1 MRFKYD
7 ELGQAPLL
15 VNSIYEGGSKGSPPA
30 DDPLTKIFKV
40 EGFLRSVGN
49 RSGFRKSMKE
59 NNGKPTKDVAYA
71 VIYST
76 GKVKEWPD
84 SYDKVNRTFTYYG
97 DNREPGNHYLNTKQ
111 RGNLLLKEVFEKAAS
126 KSSEIRKTI
135 PPMFVFESTGIA
147 SNVEFLGLAVPGV
160 KGLPVDQSLE
170 LITYEEEGSQL
181 QNYRATFSMVDIELE
196 GISRQWLAELKD
208 SNGNPFRYAPKE
220 WVKFVDEGLDSV
232 SMLNGD
238 STKETPSPDV
248 NVVSPSEKQYLRKT
262 RLTQGKFRETLLKH
276 TRVCKVCGMDIMDLL
291 VASHIKPWS
300 DSDDKERINFYNG
313 ILLCPSHDAA
323 FDKGLLSFKSDGNI
337 VISPLL
343 NQENQKLLNINSDIK
358 IELEPNHLKFMN
370 WHLSK
375 VFVKE

>member
-7 ELGQAPLL
+7 ELSQAILI

-40 EGFLRSVGN
+40 DGFLRSVGN

-59 NNGKPTKDVAYA
+59 KNGKSTKDVAFA

-84 SYDKVNRTFTYYG
+84 FYDKKNQTFTYYG

-111 RGNLLLKEVFEKAAS
+111 RGNLLLKDLFEKAAS
-126 KSSEIRKTI
+126 KSPEIRRTI
-135 PPMFVFESTGIA
+135 PPIFVFESTGIA

-160 KGLPVDQSLE
+160 KGTAVDQSLE
-170 LITYEEEGSQL
+170 LVTVGEEGSQF
-181 QNYRATFSMVDIELE
+181 QNYRATFTMVEIELE
-196 GISRQWLAELKD
+196 GISRKWLAELKD
-208 SNGNPFRYAPKE
+208 YNGDTFRYAPKE
-220 WVKFVDEGLDSV
+220 WVKFVEEGLNSV
-232 SMLNGD
+232 SVMDGNSGEQTTL
-238 STKETPSPDV
+238 PDV
-248 NVVSPSEKQYLRKT
+248 NGFSPSEKQYLLKT
-262 RLTQGKFRETLLKH
+262 RLTQGKFRETLLKR
-276 TRVCKVCGMDIMDLL
+276 TKVCKLCGVDNMNLL

-300 DSDDKERINFYNG
+300 HSDDRERINFYNG

-323 FDKGLLSFKSDGNI
+323 FDKGLISFNSNGNI
-337 VISPLL
+337 VISSLL
-343 NQENQKLLNINSDIK
+343 SQENQKLLNVNPDMK
-358 IELEPNHLKFMN
+358 IELEPNHKKFMD

-375 VFVKE
+375 VFVTE